1 MAKPLS
7 KRPSEGPPRVMAV
20 SSGGGHWVQLCR
32 LAEAWQGA
40 DLITVCTAEAPPMHA
55 SVRAHHRLTDA
66 TRWDRLAL
74 FKLSRELGG
83 LMLRERPQIVIT
95 TGAAPG
101 LIALLWGR
109 LLGARTI
116 WIDSLANVKR
126 LSASGRVARWI
137 AHECLTQW
145 PHLQRGRGPDWQGSV
160 W

>member
-1 MAKPLS
+1 MSRTTETPL
-7 KRPSEGPPRVMAV
+7 PRVLAI
-20 SSGGGHWVQLCR
+20 SSGGGHWVQLSR

-40 DLITVCTAEAPPMHA
+40 DLVTACTAECPPMPTR
-55 SVRAHHRLTDA
+55 VRIHYRLRDA

-74 FKLSRELGG
+74 LRLALELGAI
-83 LMLRERPQIVIT
+83 MRQERPQLVVT

-101 LIALLWGR
+101 LLAILWGR
-109 LLGARTI
+109 VLGAHTV
-116 WIDSLANVKR
+116 WIDSLANVAR

-145 PHLQRGRGPDWQGSV
+145 PHLQDRSGRPDWQGSV